1 MEYPYLA
8 SKRRQELRVMAH
20 LMADSDYLDEDV
32 RAWMVERLAS
42 TAMLLDDNEVEVF
55 LNQKMAV

>member
-1 MEYPYLA
+1 ME
-8 SKRRQELRVMAH
+8 ELRVMAH

-32 RAWMVERLAS
+32 RAWMVECLAS